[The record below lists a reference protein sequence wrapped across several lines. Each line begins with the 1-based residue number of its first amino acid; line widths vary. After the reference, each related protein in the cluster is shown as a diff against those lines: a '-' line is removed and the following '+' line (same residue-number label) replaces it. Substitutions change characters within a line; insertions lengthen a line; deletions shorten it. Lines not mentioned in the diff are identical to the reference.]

1 MGGSFPDVAQRNPG
15 IERGSDERMSACGVT
30 ALVIPA
36 LRATLRTIRPAPCRS
51 SRRPSAAR
59 NTGPPVRWPT
69 TRSKARAVRGASG
82 MVTTLP
88 PLRVIVRVR

>member
-1 MGGSFPDVAQRNPG
+1 MN
-15 IERGSDERMSACGVT
+15 ACLSVWGVT

-36 LRATLRTIRPAPCRS
+36 RPATLWTIGPAPCRS

-59 NTGPPVRWPT
+59 NTGPSVRSLMA
-69 TRSKARAVRGASG
+69 RSIARAVRGASG

-88 PLRVIVRVR
+88 PLR